1 MIDTFSVLLVLVGT
15 VYPSNPEQ
23 GEHSICFE
31 KKVTKMRWNY
41 LYLCLYKICVTTR
54 W

>member
-1 MIDTFSVLLVLVGT
+1 MIDTFLVLLVLVGT

-31 KKVTKMRWNY
+31 KKVAKMRWNY
-41 LYLCLYKICVTTR
+41 CVTR
-54 W
+54 APLLYFIRS

>member
-31 KKVTKMRWNY
+31 KKVTKGTEME
-41 LYLCLYKICVTTR
+41 LFVDV
-54 W
+54 